1 MRVMTVT
8 VDHYVALANR
18 VCVSS
23 AASSAKCSLIISPS
37 HLPWLALKSIIHNSI
52 ARDDDDDTTSF
63 LFVPPGFF
71 CSRMGK
77 RNPII

>member
-18 VCVSS
+18 VRVSS

-52 ARDDDDDTTSF
+52 ARDDDDDTSF